1 MVDGSHRTAEGRQP
15 TNPEAIQSSN
25 AKASED
31 GTVQCRRSAFWVSH
45 RGEIVLARQQRRY
58 SRERVDPPKHERGP
72 VSAGLQ
78 KVRTT
83 DTSGENAS
91 GLGRLFHKVFDPAG

>member
-1 MVDGSHRTAEGRQP
+1 MGECGSDSGQGLVYPCMVDGSHRKAKGRQP

-25 AKASED
+25 AKAPEV
-31 GTVQCRRSAFWVSH
+31 GTVQFRQSAFWLSH

-58 SRERVDPPKHERGP
+58 SRECVDPPEHERGP

-78 KVRTT
+78 EVRTI
-83 DTSGENAS
+83 DTSGEN
-91 GLGRLFHKVFDPAG
+91 